1 MSTKSRFIA
10 CCWVSMASAC
20 NLAARTTLDP
30 TSDAQQEREKKF
42 IRKVE
47 KNLKKDETAN
57 QRKDAPAAPTPQK
70 AQGAITAETQK
81 NLNKD
86 PIRVNP
92 SLKEN
97 PSIAVGEAQVQHH
110 DTQVLSREH
119 SSTVLQTRTI
129 KHTQNDGVSSL
140 PPQSTPR
147 QKREFSGF
155 FCGLSGSM
163 NHMYAD
169 GAIYSCSRPPIG
181 QKVGN
186 LLYEKIFY
194 GSYAY
199 NENTWLVSGQAF
211 VGYDAVLAGKMRLGL
226 EVQGGR
232 GWRSYEIA
240 SNGVFGNV
248 NEKLSDR
255 SMDLS
260 LVEHSED
267 FTSLQVEDKGD
278 VDFTYTRPTIRTPFH
293 LSVLPRFG
301 YLLSP
306 STLIYAKVGVLYEN
320 VIIDDNPETREVG
333 IQRSPKAAKDTI
345 YDKSKPTWLGGFGV
359 ETLVTKQFFL
369 RMEYSCSGGSDVS
382 MDKHDLRDLTDSK
395 NTDRQLEDMQLKS
408 RRSYRYGVGAGYRF

>member
-1 MSTKSRFIA
+1 MSAERWCVA
-10 CCWVSMASAC
+10 CCLVGIANAC

-30 TSDAQQEREKKF
+30 TSDAQQEREEKF

-47 KNLKKDETAN
+47 QNLQKASSTPQQKEVSAV
-57 QRKDAPAAPTPQK
+57 PTPQD
-70 AQGAITAETQK
+70 ATTAETQK
-81 NLNKD
+81 NPNND
-86 PIRVNP
+86 PILART
-92 SLKEN
+92 SFKKN
-97 PSIAVGEAQVQHH
+97 PSIDVDEAQVQHH
-110 DTQVLSREH
+110 DPQVLSRGH

-129 KHTQNDGVSSL
+129 KHTQNDGMSSPL
-140 PPQSTPR
+140 PQSTPQ

-226 EVQGGR
+226 EIQGGR

-240 SNGVFGNV
+240 SNGVFANV
-248 NEKLSDR
+248 SEKAKDQ

-260 LVEHSED
+260 LDKLSGD
-267 FTSLQVEDKGD
+267 FTSQHVEDNGD
-278 VDFTYTRPTIRTPFH
+278 VDFAYTRPTIRTPFH

-306 STLIYAKVGVLYEN
+306 STLIYAKVGVLYES

>member
-30 TSDAQQEREKKF
+30 TSDAQQEREEKF

-47 KNLKKDETAN
+47 KNLKKDEMAN

-70 AQGAITAETQK
+70 AQGAITAGTQK

-110 DTQVLSREH
+110 E
-119 SSTVLQTRTI
+119 
-129 KHTQNDGVSSL
+129 
-140 PPQSTPR
+140 

-181 QKVGN
+181 NRVQFP
-186 LLYEKIFY
+186 YENVFY

-199 NENTWLVSGQAF
+199 NENTWLFSGQAF
-211 VGYDAVLAGKMRLGL
+211 AGFDAVLADKMRLGL

-248 NEKLSDR
+248 RDDLSDR

-260 LVEHSED
+260 LDKHSGD
-267 FTSLQVEDKGD
+267 FTSQHVEDNGD
-278 VDFTYTRPTIRTPFH
+278 VDFAYTRPTIRTPFH